1 MNKKRL
7 LIIILITLAII
18 FSIKY
23 ILDNKTQEKYY
34 LNDKYYSTN
43 EFIEI
48 NSNKIDQYKNDSYI
62 LFTYNNYCTLPIPCE
77 TIFEE
82 FTKKNNIAIVSI
94 PFENFRKTYL
104 YKEVKYAPSIIV
116 INKGKIVTYLDANS
130 DNDLPKYQNV
140 SEFEN
145 WISKYVYLTN

>member
-1 MNKKRL
+1 MTKKIIPII
-7 LIIILITLAII
+7 LIIISTLSII
-18 FSIKY
+18 FLY
-23 ILDNKTQEKYY
+23 NRNKTNNPTKFY
-34 LNDKYYSTN
+34 LNKEYYN
-43 EFIEI
+43 KNNFIQTKEI
-48 NSNKIDQYKNDSYI
+48 SNLKKKSYI